1 MTASP
6 DLSTSQNR
14 KNSDWRPRL
23 EHVVSTMQELS
34 RQTDPQDMVRTYGD
48 RMKTLLPID
57 RRVSLS
63 RRDLKAPMVRVTR
76 FTGWEEDIDPWK
88 DTAKLPVLYGG
99 LFADL
104 IYANEPRIIQDVEF
118 DEKDPARKFF
128 DGMRS
133 ILAIPLYDQGE
144 ALNMVVLAR
153 SEPNGFDESQL
164 PEWVWMSNLFGRAT
178 QTLVVKRK
186 MQEMYDEIARDL
198 DHVAKIQRALLPEKI
213 PSISTMEIAAYYQTS
228 ARAGGDYYDFIEL
241 PDGRWGILI
250 ADVSGHGTP
259 AAVVMSITHG
269 MVHTYEG
276 PTDKPSQLLHYLN
289 ERLYRR
295 YTSNIGGFVTAFY
308 AMYNPK
314 TRTLDYASAG
324 HNPPR
329 IKRCNDGSVIS
340 LDQAQSLPLGITDG
354 VDYFDASHTLV
365 PGDQVVL
372 YTDGITE
379 AMDPQ
384 GHMFGTERLDMG
396 LANCML
402 TADGLIETVI
412 GGVNDFT
419 ANHPADDDRTLLV
432 AKVS

>member
-1 MTASP
+1 MSS
-6 DLSTSQNR
+6 STKQLNG
-14 KNSDWRPRL
+14 DWRPKL
-23 EHVVSTMQELS
+23 EHIIATMQELS
-34 RQTDPQDMVRTYGD
+34 RQNDPQDMVKAYGN
-48 RMKTLLPID
+48 RMRTLLPVD
-57 RRVSLS
+57 LSVSLS
-63 RRDLKAPMVRVTR
+63 RRKLKAPMVRVTR
-76 FTGWEEDIDPWK
+76 FSEWSDELDPWK
-88 DTAKLPVLYGG
+88 NPEKLPVLYDG

-104 IYANEPRIIQDVEF
+104 IYSNEPRVISDLDID
-118 DEKDPARKFF
+118 DKDPARKFLQ
-128 DGMRS
+128 GMRS
-133 ILAIPLYDQGE
+133 VLAIPLYDQGE

-153 SEPNGFDESQL
+153 GEPNAFEKSHL

-178 QTLVVKRK
+178 QTLVVKRE
-186 MQEMYDEIARDL
+186 MQAMYEEIERDL
-198 DHVAKIQRALLPEKI
+198 ERVAKIQRALLPEKI
-213 PSISTMEIAAYYQTS
+213 PAIPTMEIAAYYETS

-276 PTDKPSQLLHYLN
+276 PTDKPSQLLGYLN
-289 ERLYRR
+289 DRLYRR
-295 YTSNIGGFVTAFY
+295 YTANIGGFVTAFY
-308 AMYNPK
+308 AMYDPM
-314 TRTLDYASAG
+314 TRSLQYSSAG

-340 LDQAQSLPLGITDG
+340 LDQAQSLPLGITEG
-354 VDYFDASHTLV
+354 VDYFDATHTLV

-384 GHMFGTERLDMG
+384 GHMFGTERLDLG

-432 AKVS
+432 AKIS